1 MRPKKR
7 DPSEPGLGKASK
19 EIASS
24 HPEARRSEKW
34 ALLCHVGWPLW
45 DPSQLVR
52 HPSFPPAKPGPG
64 RGERGTCLGAKFKA
78 VSKLGFPG
86 GTSGKEPTCQYRR
99 HRRCGFSPW
108 VGKIP
113 WRRKWQLTPVFLPGE
128 SHGQRA
134 CGLQSIGS
142 QKVRH
147 DWSNLACTAC
157 QSTQ

>member
-86 GTSGKEPTCQYRR
+86 GSVVKNLLANVGDAGDTGFTPGLGRSPGGGNDNSLQYSCLENPMDREPAGY
-99 HRRCGFSPW
+99 SP
-108 VGKIP
+108 
-113 WRRKWQLTPVFLPGE
+113 
-128 SHGQRA
+128 
-134 CGLQSIGS
+134 
-142 QKVRH
+142 
-147 DWSNLACTAC
+147 
-157 QSTQ
+157 